1 MFARL
6 VVAIVTIVTV
16 ITATAPSA
24 QAQTPPERPKWEF
37 LVSSGQ
43 LVPTGAQREV
53 FDRGNLTAIQIG
65 HVVTDHLVM
74 TGTAGWGRTR
84 ATSIGT
90 PRLDVFTYD
99 LGAELRTDRFTVTN
113 WLSWIPFAGI
123 GTGGRSYNYR
133 HLTVDATHNVA
144 TYVSAGAEFGVR
156 WGRLRFE
163 ARNYMGGFKPLDGS
177 RGSSTRNDV
186 VVLTGLRFGR

>member
-65 HVVTDHLVM
+65 HVE
-74 TGTAGWGRTR
+74 G
-84 ATSIGT
+84 
-90 PRLDVFTYD
+90 
-99 LGAELRTDRFTVTN
+99 
-113 WLSWIPFAGI
+113 GI
-123 GTGGRSYNYR
+123 GRWARYSS
-133 HLTVDATHNVA
+133 LVD
-144 TYVSAGAEFGVR
+144 
-156 WGRLRFE
+156 W
-163 ARNYMGGFKPLDGS
+163 S
-177 RGSSTRNDV
+177 RP
-186 VVLTGLRFGR
+186 